1 MIGNDWD
8 IILKDIYETKEF
20 KDTME
25 IVEKEY
31 KEKIVFPEYKNIFNA
46 LKLTSYK
53 DTKVV
58 IMGQD
63 PYHGE
68 NEAHGLSFSVQDG
81 IKLPPSLKNIYKEL
95 NSDLGIEIAKSGD
108 LSKWAKQGVLLL
120 NSTLTVIKDTP
131 NSHSKIGWQK
141 FTDSIIKKLNEKNE
155 SIVFIL
161 WGNYARNKKDLVTNN
176 KHYVIESSHPSPFSA
191 RNGFFGSKP
200 FSKTNEFLKANNIK
214 EINWNL
220 K

>member
-8 IILKDIYETKEF
+8 IILKDIYKTKEF
-20 KDTME
+20 KDTMK
-25 IVEKEY
+25 IVEEEY

-120 NSTLTVIKDTP
+120 NSILTVIKDTP
-131 NSHSKIGWQK
+131 NSHSKIGWQT

-155 SIVFIL
+155 PIVFIL
-161 WGNYARNKKDLVTNN
+161 WGNYARNKKDLVTNT